1 MLIARFLSH
10 SFTVGMLLLG
20 SSACIE
26 EQDIFIPDTNDP
38 LVSLDFQ
45 SPLRDFYEVQGIDLQ
60 TFVVNPNRDEHI
72 ESAGKAKFFLP
83 KGLFLNASGVPV
95 TSGVQI
101 QLLEASS
108 KGDQILY
115 NIASAYGSPLYA
127 LESAYFLAA
136 RSAEGEVLRV
146 DPLKS
151 YEVHLPVE
159 SSLAGLAV
167 LKGQWPNAR
176 YFDWG
181 LGVGDIRTSE
191 YTLSSNEVITG
202 IALRASSL
210 FWLGIGRNSGVQGT
224 VTELCFAGTGD
235 YTPQN
240 TSVFFALEGSHRVI
254 ELPWQGSNNNPAFCL
269 GGIPSGERGRLILI
283 SKRPEGIWHFD
294 QRQIT
299 VGGVKQIEALEPAVS
314 SLAAIRQVLDS
325 L

>member
-1 MLIARFLSH
+1 MSIARFLSH
-10 SFTVGMLLLG
+10 SVMVGVLLLG
-20 SSACIE
+20 CSACIE
-26 EQDIFIPDTNDP
+26 EQDIFIPDVPDP

-60 TFVVNPNRDEHI
+60 NFVINPNQDEHI
-72 ESAGKAKFFLP
+72 ESVGKSKFFLP

-95 TSGVQI
+95 TSSVQI
-101 QLLEASS
+101 QLLEATS

-115 NIASAYGSPLYA
+115 NIASAYGSPSYA

-151 YEVHLPVE
+151 YEVHLPVA

-191 YTLSSNEVITG
+191 YTLSSNEVIRG
-202 IALRASSL
+202 IALRANSL
-210 FWLGIGRNSGVQGT
+210 FWLGIGRSIGAPGM
-224 VTELCFAGTGD
+224 VTELCVAGTGD

-240 TSVFFALEGSHRVI
+240 TSVFFVLEGSDRVI
-254 ELPWQGSNNNPAFCL
+254 ELPWQGSSNNPAFCL
-269 GGIPSGERGRLILI
+269 GGMPSGERGRLILL
-283 SKRPEGIWHFD
+283 SKRPEGVWHFD

-314 SLAAIRQVLDS
+314 SLADIREVLDS